1 MNRQFRQ
8 CNNLG
13 QRLSASLFH
22 DPRLFRFVSLWARSH
37 FSSVCFA
44 LLFIVESFDHLK
56 FDNFSSHSI
65 VPLTDDFSRSIP
77 QTNRSRLEIKYVL
90 IRWTRSKSGWYSNQK
105 TQSSCGRIDETSG
118 REKEKWI
125 RSATTDKNQTRTQ
138 HQRNTHRNK
147 WNIAP
152 DVDRNARW
160 NRNPKSIRWPPVNLQ
175 KSKSTNH
182 HLTFQTST
190 FNFICL
196 DFLFHPVNHQTSCR
210 SFDKKCPITNG
221 VIQMSVSRKYWR
233 TKPLVKKRFWN
244 QFCWKS
250 KMTHVQW
257 IKVAEYSPTYSIWS
271 ECPNVKNL
279 PPSSKLYKYLTSDR
293 YFLWW
298 ATRPQQNK
306 NVIEMCPTFLIM
318 NYCWTCCSIVHPY
331 VLNWG
336 CRDIRRERWSLN
348 RLENANTSRFKLFR
362 FSMLWNKRFERSWTM
377 KVS

>member
-1 MNRQFRQ
+1 
-8 CNNLG
+8 
-13 QRLSASLFH
+13 
-22 DPRLFRFVSLWARSH
+22 
-37 FSSVCFA
+37 
-44 LLFIVESFDHLK
+44 
-56 FDNFSSHSI
+56 
-65 VPLTDDFSRSIP
+65 
-77 QTNRSRLEIKYVL
+77 
-90 IRWTRSKSGWYSNQK
+90 
-105 TQSSCGRIDETSG
+105 
-118 REKEKWI
+118 
-125 RSATTDKNQTRTQ
+125 
-138 HQRNTHRNK
+138 
-147 WNIAP
+147 
-152 DVDRNARW
+152 
-160 NRNPKSIRWPPVNLQ
+160 
-175 KSKSTNH
+175 
-182 HLTFQTST
+182 
-190 FNFICL
+190 
-196 DFLFHPVNHQTSCR
+196 
-210 SFDKKCPITNG
+210 
-221 VIQMSVSRKYWR
+221 MSVSRKYWR

-271 ECPNVKNL
+271 ACPNVKNL
-279 PPSSKLYKYLTSDR
+279 PPSFKLYKYLTSDR

>member
-1 MNRQFRQ
+1 MDKIKERMIFKPKNTIVMWTYRW
-8 CNNLG
+8 NLG
-13 QRLSASLFH
+13 
-22 DPRLFRFVSLWARSH
+22 
-37 FSSVCFA
+37 
-44 LLFIVESFDHLK
+44 EGEGK
-56 FDNFSSHSI
+56 MNSI
-65 VPLTDDFSRSIP
+65 RNHRQKPNTNATQAQHP
-77 QTNRSRLEIKYVL
+77 QEQMEYRTGC
-90 IRWTRSKSGWYSNQK
+90 RSKRKMKSESKIYSL
-105 TQSSCGRIDETSG
+105 
-118 REKEKWI
+118 
-125 RSATTDKNQTRTQ
+125 A
-138 HQRNTHRNK
+138 
-147 WNIAP
+147 
-152 DVDRNARW
+152 
-160 NRNPKSIRWPPVNLQ
+160 WPPVNLQ

-306 NVIEMCPTFLIM
+306 NVIEMCPTFLM
-318 NYCWTCCSIVHPY
+318 GKYCWTCCSIVHPY

-348 RLENANTSRFKLFR
+348 PRKCKHIKIQV
-362 FSMLWNKRFERSWTM
+362 LWNKREKNELNNDSVIVLCKIQLHGKSTYSNLAANVWFDTILLSFF
-377 KVS
+377 